1 MYQDSDQMKYD
12 VRADFFVRQIMCME
26 RNNMENQKLENLL
39 NLSLDATMSERE
51 KSRQL
56 EVGFLPLENRW
67 ELIVKH
73 NGSLADVANELIRVE
88 ELIAGYAI
96 VTLPEALINSFAEL
110 PEVEYVEKPKRLYFS
125 VLEGKQASC
134 IPEVTVR
141 EPYLNGNGVL
151 LAVLDSGLDYRSPEF
166 QKMGGK
172 TRIRYLWDQTLTAE
186 DTDERLPEGYE
197 QWQSSA
203 PPEGFR
209 QGVLFT
215 EERINAALQSS
226 MPLQIVP
233 SVDTSGHGTAVTA
246 IAAGS
251 GNYMGGQLQG
261 VAPEAE
267 LLIVKLGNPS
277 PDSFPKTTELM
288 RGLTFAVKTA
298 LREGKPLVINL
309 SFGNTYGVHDG
320 TSLLERFLDNIAEI
334 GRCAVCVGSGNEGA
348 SGGHTSGSF
357 VTMGDS
363 TSGNRQTGGS
373 YEASRLIELG
383 VGDYQPSFSVQLWKE
398 YTDQFRL
405 SIRSPGGQQI
415 TLNSE
420 FTGAVR
426 YRLESTELLIYQG
439 EPTPYSVRQE
449 FYVDFIPDGSYVN
462 RGVWSFLLEPV
473 KIVGGSYD
481 FYLPVS
487 SVLSADTAFFMPTAE
502 RTLTIPS
509 TASRVITVGAYD
521 PYTEAYADFSGRG
534 ASVSDVTAQKPD
546 LAAPGVN
553 VTTLGPGNIPVVV
566 SGTSFATPF
575 VSGSAALLME
585 WGIVRGND
593 PFLYGEKLKAYL
605 RRGARTLRGGGEL
618 PNNRVG
624 YGALCLAQSIP
635 E

>member
-1 MYQDSDQMKYD
+1 
-12 VRADFFVRQIMCME
+12 
-26 RNNMENQKLENLL
+26 MENQKLEDLL
-39 NLSLDATMSERE
+39 NLSLDATLAERE

-73 NGSLADVANELIRVE
+73 NGSLDAVANELIQVE

-96 VTLPEALINSFAEL
+96 VTLPEALIDSFSEL

-151 LAVLDSGLDYRSPEF
+151 LAVLDSGIDYRSPEF
-166 QKMGGK
+166 QGMGGR
-172 TRIRYLWDQTLTAE
+172 TRIRYLWDQMLTAE
-186 DTDERLPEGYE
+186 DADDQLPEGYE
-197 QWQSSA
+197 QWRSSA

-226 MPLQIVP
+226 TPLRIVP
-233 SVDTSGHGTAVTA
+233 SVDTSGHGTAVTT

-251 GNYMGGQLQG
+251 GNYMDGRFQG
-261 VAPEAE
+261 VAPETE

-320 TSLLERFLDNIAEI
+320 TSLVERFLDNIAEI

-348 SGGHTSGSF
+348 AGGHTSGSF
-357 VTMGDS
+357 AVSGEGI
-363 TSGNRQTGGS
+363 SGNVQADS
-373 YEASRLIELG
+373 ASEDSRLIELG
-383 VGDYQPSFSVQLWKE
+383 VGAYQTSFSVQLWKE
-398 YTDQFRL
+398 YTDRFRL
-405 SIRSPGGQQI
+405 SVRSPGGRQV
-415 TLNSE
+415 TLDPE

-426 YRLESTELLIYQG
+426 YRLEDTELLIYQG

-449 FYVDFIPDGSYVN
+449 IYVDFIPEESYVN
-462 RGVWSFLLEPV
+462 RGIWSFRLEPV
-473 KIVGGSYD
+473 KIVGGGYD

-487 SVLSADTAFFMPTAE
+487 SALSADTGFFLPTAE

-509 TASRVITVGAYD
+509 TAARVITVGAYD
-521 PYTEAYADFSGRG
+521 VYTEAYADFSGRG
-534 ASVSDVTAQKPD
+534 ALGSNVTTQKPD

-553 VTTLGPGNIPVVV
+553 VTTLAPDQVPVVV
-566 SGTSFATPF
+566 SGTSFAAPF

-605 RRGARTLRGGGEL
+605 RRGARPLRGGGKL

-635 E
+635 G